1 MSEGRSIAYPIDV
14 LDEFGATLPSERIT
28 HAIRWV
34 LSQHAAPPGTGVT
47 LVVTN
52 DEQVRALNAQ
62 YRGVDAAT
70 DVLSFPAEPLPDDLR
85 RMIVE
90 AGGDDALYLGDL
102 IVAYPYTARHAQ
114 AAGHA
119 LDDELV
125 LLAVH
130 GTLHLLG
137 FEHDTAAHQAAMWQ
151 AQAEALAALGV
162 AVRVPDFTFDG
173 EDAGDE
179 RR

>member
-1 MSEGRSIAYPIDV
+1 M
-14 LDEFGATLPSERIT
+14 
-28 HAIRWV
+28 
-34 LSQHAAPPGTGVT
+34 T

-70 DVLSFPAEPLPDDLR
+70 DVLSFPAEPLPDELR
-85 RMIVE
+85 RAMVE
-90 AGGDDALYLGDL
+90 AGGDETLYLGNL
-102 IVAYPYTARHAQ
+102 IVAYPYTAQHAQ
-114 AAGHA
+114 SAGHA

-137 FEHDTAAHQAAMWQ
+137 FDHDNAAHQAAMWQ

-162 AVRVPDFTFDG
+162 ALRVPDFTFED
-173 EDAGDE
+173 EDAGDDS
-179 RR
+179 R